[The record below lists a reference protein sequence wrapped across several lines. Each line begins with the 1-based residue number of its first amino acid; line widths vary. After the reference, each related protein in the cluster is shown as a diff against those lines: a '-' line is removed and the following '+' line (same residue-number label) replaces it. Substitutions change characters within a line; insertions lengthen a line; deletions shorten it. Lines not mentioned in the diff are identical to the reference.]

1 MGSGVKNV
9 QRSVHVAIN
18 IIFIVFQMIIYF
30 GILLISLYGAKA
42 KSDAQ
47 VLVRTRGEPAPPG
60 APFAHFPAVEAV
72 PAVPPQEF
80 EFAPTPNGRPLAVEA
95 LPDSPALLAT
105 PIEIERAPLPE
116 VPQALGEI
124 YETKNH
130 IHFYKL
136 TTYVLV

>member
-1 MGSGVKNV
+1 
-9 QRSVHVAIN
+9 
-18 IIFIVFQMIIYF
+18 MIIYF

-72 PAVPPQEF
+72 PSIPPEEF

-105 PIEIERAPLPE
+105 PLEPAPLPE

-130 IHFYKL
+130 IYLYKL
-136 TTYVLV
+136 TPYVLV

>member
-116 VPQALGEI
+116 IPQALGEI
-124 YETKNH
+124 YETKKSYYSYTLN
-130 IHFYKL
+130 
-136 TTYVLV
+136 